1 MTPWSIA
8 DWSFE
13 PGVVIAL
20 TSVSAAYA
28 IGLRRLRPRT
38 LWDENIVTV
47 REVIAFGS
55 GIFLLVVALISPL
68 DSLSEYLFSAHMLQ
82 HMLLLYIVP
91 PLLLVGMPAWLLRP
105 ALQYRGV
112 KRSLEILT
120 GPVPAIILFNAVLV
134 VWHMPGAWDDA
145 LLNPTVHALEHV
157 CMLGAGLVAWWPIF
171 SPLPEVPRMSYPGQM
186 LYLFIQ
192 SLVPAIVGAF
202 MTFSSIVI
210 YPVYAE
216 TPKLWGLTP
225 LVDQQIAGLLMKM
238 LGTLFLWVLVTIRF
252 FQWFNREEHEVEKA
266 VDDASSTSQR

>member
-105 ALQYRGV
+105 ALRYRGV